1 MNYIF
6 QVTEMLEPNGSS
18 YTCPAT
24 IFLDDFPNLYKFQ
37 SDVNSLVRV
46 NYLNE
51 IIASLQ
57 NLLESTSVESY
68 KWGHEIYSIICDG
81 NYCRCHDNFSSTPEK
96 LADAELILS
105 TDEVLQL
112 MTDWRAFVIQ
122 WRIEIVGQDPNLF
135 T

>member
-1 MNYIF
+1 MQYIF
-6 QVTEMLEPNGSS
+6 DYYEVTEPNGS
-18 YTCPAT
+18 TNTRPT
-24 IFLDDFPNLYKFQ
+24 VVILDDIPNRDKLEADISY
-37 SDVNSLVRV
+37 LVHV
-46 NYLNE
+46 NYLEE
-51 IIASLQ
+51 IIDALQ
-57 NLLESTSVESY
+57 GLLNSVNIEPY
-68 KWGHEIYSIICDG
+68 EWGHEIYSIICDG